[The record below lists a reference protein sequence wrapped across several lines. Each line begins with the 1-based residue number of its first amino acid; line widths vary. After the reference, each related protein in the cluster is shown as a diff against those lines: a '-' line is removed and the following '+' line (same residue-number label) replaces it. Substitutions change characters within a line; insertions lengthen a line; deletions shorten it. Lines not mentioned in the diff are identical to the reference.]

1 MTNKPL
7 NILLVTSNPEAMN
20 ELFLALQR
28 HRALAVDKASTPQ
41 HALTAIQAG
50 AVDALVVDEK
60 LGETSGM
67 QFVREV
73 VSRYPLINCA
83 LVSSL
88 PADDFHEATEGL
100 GIFLQVPARP
110 GTETAEKLVVVL
122 DKIYGLLATP
132 DTERRQS

>member
-1 MTNKPL
+1 VTKKPL
-7 NILLVTSNPEAMN
+7 NIVLVTGTPEAMTD
-20 ELFLALQR
+20 LFRALQR
-28 HRALAVDKASTPQ
+28 YQAITVGNAATPQ
-41 HALTAIQAG
+41 HALAAIQAG
-50 AVDALVVDEK
+50 TVDVLVVDETV
-60 LGETSGM
+60 GETSGL

-100 GIFLQVPARP
+100 GIFLQVPVQP

-122 DKIYGLLATP
+122 DKIYGLLAKP